1 MRVTRHTD
9 YALRVLIYVA
19 LKNGEAATIGEIA
32 ERYAIS
38 RNHLTKVVHRLARC
52 GYLLTTRGKSG
63 GLRLT
68 RSPEM
73 ISLGAV
79 FRDMES
85 ELGVVECMG
94 GAGSCILDGG
104 CELKKTFARATA
116 AFLEVLDQ
124 QSLADLL
131 PAREARRLRELLAIA
146 P

>member
-19 LKNGEAATIGEIA
+19 LKHGEAATIGEIA

-38 RNHLTKVVHRLARC
+38 RNHLTKVAHHLARS
-52 GYLLTTRGKSG
+52 GYLQTTRGKSG
-63 GLRLT
+63 GLRLA
-68 RSPEM
+68 RPPEK
-73 ISLGAV
+73 IGLGAV

-94 GAGSCILDGG
+94 EPGSCILDGG

-131 PAREARRLRELLAIA
+131 PADNARQLRKLLAIA